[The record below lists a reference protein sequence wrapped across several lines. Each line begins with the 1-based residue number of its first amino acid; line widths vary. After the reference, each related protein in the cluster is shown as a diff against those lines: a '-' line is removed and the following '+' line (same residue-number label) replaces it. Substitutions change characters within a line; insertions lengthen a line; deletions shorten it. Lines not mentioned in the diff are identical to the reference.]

1 MLTREANERLTQ
13 TAPGTP
19 MGNLLRHYWH
29 PIATVVELDTEPV
42 MAVRLLGENL
52 ALYRNEQGEM
62 GLVAERCPHRGAS
75 LVYGIPEDNGLR
87 CPYHG
92 WLFSP
97 DGRCLEQPAEPPSST
112 FHNRIRTPA
121 YPVQELGGLIWA
133 YLGPQPAP
141 LLPRWDVLV
150 DPELDREIGISHLPC
165 NWLQPME
172 NSMDPV
178 HFEWLHAAF
187 GNYVLKRQGKPP
199 AMTARHHDEIAFD
212 IFEYGISKRRRLDA
226 DAIDSDDWVIG
237 HPVIFPNILA
247 VGGSGRPTF
256 QIRVPI
262 DDTHTLHYW
271 YRATRRGPGAA
282 PQQSVPVHEAP
293 WKHENGRI
301 WVETVPGQDMMAWIT
316 QGPISE
322 RTTERLGTSDKG
334 VILYRSL
341 LLEQIERVENG
352 QEPMGLVRD
361 PAKNDPMIVIA
372 RERIPLQS
380 YRRRIDIMPR
390 GEAQGR
396 QLNPAGS

>member
-1 MLTREANERLTQ
+1 
-13 TAPGTP
+13 
-19 MGNLLRHYWH
+19 MGNLLRRYWH
-29 PIATVVELDTEPV
+29 PIATVVELEAEPV
-42 MAVRLLGENL
+42 LAVRILGENL
-52 ALYRNEQGEM
+52 ALYRNDQGNM
-62 GLVAERCPHRGAS
+62 GLLAERCPHRGAS
-75 LVYGIPEDNGLR
+75 LAYGIPEYNGLR

-92 WLFSP
+92 WLFNP
-97 DGRCLEQPAEPPSST
+97 EGRCLEQPAEPASST
-112 FHNRIRTPA
+112 FNNRIRVPA
-121 YPVQELGGLIWA
+121 YPVEELGGLIWA

-141 LLPRWDVLV
+141 LLPHWDVLV

-212 IFEYGISKRRRLDA
+212 IFEYGITKRRRLAGEPLDC
-226 DAIDSDDWVIG
+226 DDWAVG

-256 QIRVPI
+256 QIRVPV
-262 DDTHTLHYW
+262 DDTHTLHFW
-271 YRATRRGPGAA
+271 YRTRRREPGEA
-282 PQQSVPVHEAP
+282 PQETVPVHEAP
-293 WKHENGRI
+293 WQHENGRF
-301 WVETVPGQDMMAWIT
+301 WVETVPGQDMMAWIS

-322 RTTERLGTSDKG
+322 RTTERLGTSDRG

-341 LLEQIERVENG
+341 LLEQLERVEHG

-361 PAKNDPMIVIA
+361 PAKNEPMIRIP

-380 YRRRIDIMPR
+380 YRRQVDVMPR
-390 GEAQGR
+390 GEARGR